1 MVLLSQMMRTA
12 AITGSTDYALF
23 PRIAGRQG
31 GAWAQR
37 TVGAAMPTG
46 QSRNDGGDVRLR
58 DLADL
63 HARGVLTDAEFER
76 FRSRLRL

>member
-31 GAWAQR
+31 GAWAER
-37 TVGAAMPTG
+37 TVGAAMPTAH
-46 QSRNDGGDVRLR
+46 SREDAAARLR
-58 DLADL
+58 TLTDL
-63 HARGVLTDAEFER
+63 HERGVLTDAEFER